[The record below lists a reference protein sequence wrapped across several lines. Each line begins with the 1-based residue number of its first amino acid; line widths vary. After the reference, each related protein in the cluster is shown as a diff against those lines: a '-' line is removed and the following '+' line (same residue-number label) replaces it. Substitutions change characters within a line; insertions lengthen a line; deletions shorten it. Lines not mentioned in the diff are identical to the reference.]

1 MLDFFQIT
9 CSPDEDGFRNFHT
22 FVRINGKYVC
32 DLFGVEIQPSS
43 YIVSADTWS
52 KIVCLKCR
60 KEIDHPQ
67 GGES

>member
-1 MLDFFQIT
+1 MDFFQIT
-9 CSPDEDGFRNFHT
+9 CSPDQDGFRHFHMFT
-22 FVRINGKYVC
+22 RINGKFVC
-32 DLFGVEIQPSS
+32 EFLDLVEIQPSD
-43 YIVSADTWS
+43 YIVSADNWS